1 MIPNTPDKMNVQE
14 EQEIKKEFLLERVV
28 LFSDAVF
35 AIIITIMVI
44 EIKLPAGIREATDG
58 AVHHAFKELM
68 FKLGG
73 YAFTFF
79 LVANFW
85 IRHIRICS
93 YLKDYNKMFLVFNLL
108 FLFTIS
114 LFPFAVSI
122 FTEAPNLHST
132 ITNYGVNIYIGVVL
146 SAILTQALL
155 TNYIV
160 SNKAELCLKNGGLEQ
175 TLEWKVARLSFITI
189 PLVGTIILLFNF
201 YHLDFIFSLYA
212 ISIIGITTALGRRIY
227 YPKTQQH

>member
-108 FLFTIS
+108 FLFNFHRGAKLTFYYNKLWCEHLHWCS
-114 LFPFAVSI
+114 LVCHFNP
-122 FTEAPNLHST
+122 
-132 ITNYGVNIYIGVVL
+132 
-146 SAILTQALL
+146 
-155 TNYIV
+155 
-160 SNKAELCLKNGGLEQ
+160 
-175 TLEWKVARLSFITI
+175 
-189 PLVGTIILLFNF
+189 GTINQ
-201 YHLDFIFSLYA
+201 LYCFE
-212 ISIIGITTALGRRIY
+212 
-227 YPKTQQH
+227 